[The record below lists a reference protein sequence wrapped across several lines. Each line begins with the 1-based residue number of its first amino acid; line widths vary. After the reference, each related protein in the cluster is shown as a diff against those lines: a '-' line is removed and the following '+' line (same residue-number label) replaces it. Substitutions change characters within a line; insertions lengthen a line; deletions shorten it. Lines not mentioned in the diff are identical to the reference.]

1 MLFSILMTQTELYQL
16 LKLPVIF
23 QHFTEHQKHDASI
36 SFFDFIAMHY
46 AGDDKQ
52 DADQQRDMQL
62 PFKTSDHNVVSGVPF
77 GLDTDL
83 PSIPAPLM
91 PNQSQLPVYS
101 FDGYHSIHASDI
113 WQPPKQA

>member
-23 QHFTEHQKHDASI
+23 QHYTEHQNRDVSI

-46 AGDDKQ
+46 AGDDQQ

-62 PFKTSDHNVVSGVPF
+62 PFKTSDHNVVSGVPL